1 MKGVARAMDI
11 IRKKIERISITGP
24 LEEYKQADAY
34 CQKHGFRVIQT
45 NPCLSDKKHRGR
57 VTSFEIVAE
66 KE

>member
-1 MKGVARAMDI
+1 MDI

-34 CQKHGFRVIQT
+34 CREHGFRVIQT

-57 VTSFEIVAE
+57 ITRFEIVAE
-66 KE
+66 KEKDKAAP